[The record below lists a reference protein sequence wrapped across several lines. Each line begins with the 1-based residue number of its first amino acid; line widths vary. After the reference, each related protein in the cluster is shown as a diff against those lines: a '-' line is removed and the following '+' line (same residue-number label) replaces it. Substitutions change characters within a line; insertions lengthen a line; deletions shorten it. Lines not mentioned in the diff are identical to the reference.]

1 MFSNRRVLRPEAVIS
16 VLPCIGSQ
24 LQSTLAPRLTAVEA
38 GIHFGLVGTLQI
50 LFGETSGST
59 SALRDVFAS
68 EFYMDAAEPA
78 AQLFM

>member
-1 MFSNRRVLRPEAVIS
+1 MLAIPDLAQDVPGYLLGYVDPGEAHRN
-16 VLPCIGSQ
+16 LE
-24 LQSTLAPRLTAVEA
+24 RLTAVEA
-38 GIHFGLVGTLQI
+38 GIHFGFVGTLQI

-68 EFYMDAAEPA
+68 EFDMDAAEPA